1 MALASGSQAGG
12 WITAASTPAASMS
25 ASASSAEY
33 GCWRWAARGVPFA
46 QMWMWASTM
55 RTLLGR
61 DAGRLHHAPDALVF
75 GTDEARELRRRRRL
89 RLGALVQHLL
99 AHFRRGHY
107 RD

>member
-33 GCWRWAARGVPFA
+33 GCWRCAARGVPFA
-46 QMWMWASTM
+46 QMWMWASTI
-55 RTLLGR
+55 RTLLRR

-75 GTDEARELRRRRRL
+75 GTDEARKLGRRRRL
-89 RLGALVQHLL
+89 RLGALVHHVLTQ
-99 AHFRRGHY
+99 FRRAHH